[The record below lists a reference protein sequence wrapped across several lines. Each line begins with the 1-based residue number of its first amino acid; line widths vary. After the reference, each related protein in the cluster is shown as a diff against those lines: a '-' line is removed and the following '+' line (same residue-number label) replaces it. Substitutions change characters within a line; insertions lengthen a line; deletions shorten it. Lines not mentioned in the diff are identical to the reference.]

1 MKKLALGAALLS
13 LTLLSACQ
21 KAIVRPIDQEL
32 LKRERCQTIVEAR
45 MEANRPLINEELQQ
59 LLDQCVGKADKMFNR
74 LESIEAIQSGK
85 IKEDGTK

>member
-1 MKKLALGAALLS
+1 
-13 LTLLSACQ
+13 
-21 KAIVRPIDQEL
+21 
-32 LKRERCQTIVEAR
+32 

-85 IKEDGTK
+85 IKEDGTR